1 MGLRSRYGH
10 RHSKRKQNIVL
21 NSLIG
26 IVLAVILVL
35 VANIVFTGDDSQ
47 QTASEEQQTT
57 QTNSDEKS
65 NSSSDDA
72 VTSDEADPKDSEASD
87 SESDSDTDK
96 DSTKEESADK
106 EKDQE
111 NQDKDDQEKENQDK
125 EDQEKEEAD
134 QKPGEPNLE
143 GPWDPVGTSQTGS
156 HVSKYT
162 KGTDDWNE
170 KIKAVESVMGLSE
183 NEMTIWRIG
192 GNGGPQKSFA
202 RVSKAGS
209 GNQVYFIEL
218 EWIDG
223 KGWKPVS
230 VKPE

>member
-1 MGLRSRYGH
+1 MRSRYGD

-47 QTASEEQQTT
+47 QTASEEQKTA

-72 VTSDEADPKDSEASD
+72 VTSDEAEDSQASD
-87 SESDSDTDK
+87 SESDSATDK
-96 DSTKEESADK
+96 DSTKEESANE
-106 EKDQE
+106 EKDQDKE
-111 NQDKDDQEKENQDK
+111 DKEGQDQEDQEKE
-125 EDQEKEEAD
+125 EEAD

-143 GPWDPVGTSQTGS
+143 GPWEPVGTSQTGPHRS
-156 HVSKYT
+156 SYELGST
-162 KGTDDWNE
+162 DWNE
-170 KIKAVESVMGLSE
+170 KLKAVESVMGISAD
-183 NEMTIWRIG
+183 EMTIWKIG
-192 GNGGPQKSFA
+192 GNGGPQQSYA

-209 GNQVYFIEL
+209 GNQVYSIEL

-223 KGWKPVS
+223 KGWKPIS
-230 VKPE
+230 VTPE

>member
-1 MGLRSRYGH
+1 MRSRYGD

-35 VANIVFTGDDSQ
+35 VANIVFSGDDSQ
-47 QTASEEQQTT
+47 QTASEEQKTA

-72 VTSDEADPKDSEASD
+72 VTSDEAEDSEASD
-87 SESDSDTDK
+87 SESDSATDK
-96 DSTKEESADK
+96 DSTKEESANE
-106 EKDQE
+106 EKDQDDE
-111 NQDKDDQEKENQDK
+111 DKEGQDQEDQEKE
-125 EDQEKEEAD
+125 EEAD

-143 GPWDPVGTSQTGS
+143 GPWEPVGTSQTGPHRS
-156 HVSKYT
+156 SYELGST
-162 KGTDDWNE
+162 DWNE
-170 KIKAVESVMGLSE
+170 KLKAVESVMGISAD
-183 NEMTIWRIG
+183 EMTIWKIG
-192 GNGGPQKSFA
+192 GNGGPQQSYA

-209 GNQVYFIEL
+209 SGNQVYSIEL

>member
-1 MGLRSRYGH
+1 MRSRYGD

-47 QTASEEQQTT
+47 QTASEEQKTAQTT
-57 QTNSDEKS
+57 SDEKS
-65 NSSSDDA
+65 NSSSDDS
-72 VTSDEADPKDSEASD
+72 VTSDEAEDSQASD
-87 SESDSDTDK
+87 SESDSATDK
-96 DSTKEESADK
+96 DSTNEESADE
-106 EKDQE
+106 EKDQ
-111 NQDKDDQEKENQDK
+111 DKDKEAQD
-125 EDQEKEEAD
+125 KEEAD

-143 GPWDPVGTSQTGS
+143 GPWEPVGTTQTGPHTS
-156 HVSKYT
+156 SYELGST
-162 KGTDDWNE
+162 DWNE
-170 KIKAVESVMGLSE
+170 KLKAVESVMGISAD
-183 NEMTIWRIG
+183 EMTIWKIG
-192 GNGGPQKSFA
+192 GNGGPQKSYA

-209 GNQVYFIEL
+209 GNQVYSIEL

-230 VKPE
+230 VTPE

>member
-1 MGLRSRYGH
+1 MRSRYGD

-47 QTASEEQQTT
+47 QTASEEEQTA

-65 NSSSDDA
+65 NSTSDDS
-72 VTSDEADPKDSEASD
+72 VTSDEAEDSAASD
-87 SESDSDTDK
+87 SESNSATDK
-96 DSTKEESADK
+96 DSTKEENADE
-106 EKDQE
+106 EKDQ
-111 NQDKDDQEKENQDK
+111 DKDKDKDK
-125 EDQEKEEAD
+125 EDQDKEEQEKEKTD
-134 QKPGEPNLE
+134 QEPGEPNLE
-143 GPWDPVGTSQTGS
+143 GPWEPVGTTQSGPHTS
-156 HVSKYT
+156 SYT
-162 KGTDDWNE
+162 KGTVDWNE

-183 NEMTIWRIG
+183 DQMTIWRIG

-209 GNQVYFIEL
+209 GNQVYYIEL
-218 EWIDG
+218 DWIDG
-223 KGWKPVS
+223 EGWKPVS

>member
-1 MGLRSRYGH
+1 MGLRSRYGD

-47 QTASEEQQTT
+47 QTASEEQKTA

-72 VTSDEADPKDSEASD
+72 VTSDEAEDSQASD
-87 SESDSDTDK
+87 SESDSATDK
-96 DSTKEESADK
+96 DSTKEESANE
-106 EKDQE
+106 EKDQDKE
-111 NQDKDDQEKENQDK
+111 DKEGQDQEDQEKE
-125 EDQEKEEAD
+125 EEAD

-143 GPWDPVGTSQTGS
+143 GPWEPVGTSQTGPHRS
-156 HVSKYT
+156 SYELGST
-162 KGTDDWNE
+162 DWNE
-170 KIKAVESVMGLSE
+170 KLKAVESVMGISAD
-183 NEMTIWRIG
+183 EMTIWKIG
-192 GNGGPQKSFA
+192 GNGGPQQSYA

-209 GNQVYFIEL
+209 GNQVYSIEL

-223 KGWKPVS
+223 KGWKPIS
-230 VKPE
+230 VTPE

>member
-1 MGLRSRYGH
+1 MGLRSRYGD

-47 QTASEEQQTT
+47 QTASEEQKTA

-72 VTSDEADPKDSEASD
+72 VTSDEAEDSEAND

-96 DSTKEESADK
+96 DSTKEESADE

-111 NQDKDDQEKENQDK
+111 NQDKDDQEKEDQDK

-143 GPWDPVGTSQTGS
+143 GPWEPVGTSQTGPHKS
-156 HVSKYT
+156 SYELGST
-162 KGTDDWNE
+162 DWNE
-170 KIKAVESVMGLSE
+170 KLKAVESVMGISAD
-183 NEMTIWRIG
+183 EMTIWKIG
-192 GNGGPQKSFA
+192 GNGGPQQSYA

-209 GNQVYFIEL
+209 GNQVYYIEL

>member
-1 MGLRSRYGH
+1 MRSRYGD

-47 QTASEEQQTT
+47 QTASEEQQTA
-57 QTNSDEKS
+57 QTNSNEKS
-65 NSSSDDA
+65 NSTSDDS
-72 VTSDEADPKDSEASD
+72 VTSDEAKDSEDSD
-87 SESDSDTDK
+87 SESNNATDK
-96 DSTKEESADK
+96 DSTKEENADE
-106 EKDQE
+106 EKDQ
-111 NQDKDDQEKENQDK
+111 DKDK
-125 EDQEKEEAD
+125 EDQDKEEQEKEKTD
-134 QKPGEPNLE
+134 QEPGEPNLE
-143 GPWDPVGTSQTGS
+143 GPWEPVGTTQSGPHTSSYDLGS
-156 HVSKYT
+156 V
-162 KGTDDWNE
+162 DWNE
-170 KIKAVESVMGLSE
+170 KLKAVESVMGMSAD
-183 NEMTIWRIG
+183 EMTIWKIG
-192 GNGGPQKSFA
+192 GNGGPQQSFA

-218 EWIDG
+218 EWVDG

>member
-1 MGLRSRYGH
+1 MRSRYGD

-47 QTASEEQQTT
+47 QTASEEQQTA

-65 NSSSDDA
+65 NSSSDDS
-72 VTSDEADPKDSEASD
+72 VTSDEAKDSED
-87 SESDSDTDK
+87 SESESNNATDK
-96 DSTKEESADK
+96 DSTKEENADE
-106 EKDQE
+106 EKDQ
-111 NQDKDDQEKENQDK
+111 DKDK
-125 EDQEKEEAD
+125 EDQDKEVQEKEKTD
-134 QKPGEPNLE
+134 QEPGEPNLE
-143 GPWDPVGTSQTGS
+143 GPWEPVGTTQSGPHTSSYELGS
-156 HVSKYT
+156 T
-162 KGTDDWNE
+162 DWNE
-170 KIKAVESVMGLSE
+170 KLKAVESVMGMSAD
-183 NEMTIWRIG
+183 EMTIWKIG
-192 GNGGPQKSFA
+192 GNGGPQQSYA

-209 GNQVYFIEL
+209 GNQVYHIEL
-218 EWIDG
+218 EWVDG

>member
-1 MGLRSRYGH
+1 MRSRYGD

-47 QTASEEQQTT
+47 QTASEEQKTA

-65 NSSSDDA
+65 NSSSDDT
-72 VTSDEADPKDSEASD
+72 VTSDEAEDSEPSD
-87 SESDSDTDK
+87 SESDSATDK
-96 DSTKEESADK
+96 DSTKEESANEKKDQDDEDK
-106 EKDQE
+106 EGQDQE
-111 NQDKDDQEKENQDK
+111 DQEKE
-125 EDQEKEEAD
+125 EEEAD

-143 GPWDPVGTSQTGS
+143 GPWEPVGTSQTGP
-156 HVSKYT
+156 HVSSYELGST
-162 KGTDDWNE
+162 DWNE
-170 KIKAVESVMGLSE
+170 KLKAVESVMGISAD
-183 NEMTIWRIG
+183 EMTIWKIG
-192 GNGGPQKSFA
+192 GNGGPQQSYA

-209 GNQVYFIEL
+209 GNQVYSIEL

-223 KGWKPVS
+223 KGWKPVG